1 MPKAILFDPVNQT
14 LLIEGERAQVSP
26 KAFAVLDYLYQ
37 HRQQLVSKDDLLSAV
52 WPKVFVTDAVLKVA
66 VGELRKALDDHPKQ
80 PTYIETVHR
89 RGYRFIGEM
98 SQPAVA
104 TQVSQAIPQNAS
116 FLVGRSDCLQ
126 QLNAAWDTAKDGQ
139 KRLVFMQAEAG
150 LGKTALVNHWLEQ
163 QFTDNTDC
171 LIATTGCFD
180 QHGSSEPYLPILDA
194 LGALLNSPQQAEVK
208 KSLRQYAPSWF
219 FQIPSLIQ
227 AEDKDVLKQELFGVT
242 TQRMLREFVDFIE
255 ALTQTTPLL
264 LCIEDLHWCDVA
276 SLDLIASLAQRRN
289 FSRFMLLGSFRSSEL
304 RQDGSAF
311 KSVYSQLSLHQ
322 QCQSIVLPALTRD
335 EVNVWLQQRLPEAL
349 QTDEYT
355 DLFYRYTEGSPLL
368 LYTTIEHLQQSG
380 ALVTDAGDVAAPEVT
395 PRIIEQGISGGLQ
408 HLLTLKTAG
417 LDRNDRQLLEAASVS
432 NAEFSTESLAA
443 VLQKDVLDIE
453 DACEGKLLYEQ
464 WLIPDGSQQWP
475 DGSISESYHFWHQL
489 YRQFF
494 YDALSAARRR
504 HYHLRFAE
512 RLLEGYRGELTK
524 LAAQLAYHFE
534 SGGDIQRAV
543 ELRVLASEQASQRF
557 AYREAIQHISKV
569 IELTETAEDKSAHL
583 EARKKRCHFLLASG
597 QLPEVMAEYRELIQ
611 VSQQMAATAAEIDA
625 TLGLADALFWVDR
638 QACLDTAKQAVVLS
652 QQGDDEALQIHAQ
665 GKYIHFCSVL
675 EGYKPE
681 YADAY
686 KAGLALAESSDDAE
700 LKSVHYARHLYYL
713 SIQSRY
719 AEANELAMAT
729 SQIALDRGDAV
740 SYLSA
745 EFFHAWGL
753 FYQGEWDEMLSV
765 IERSLALAQK
775 NAHTP
780 WILHFQLQKAWLLT
794 QAGDFA
800 GARELCLPIYEQVR
814 AGAAGSL
821 YFFSL
826 IILIQLETGAG
837 KSDASQ
843 AYVSEVTT
851 VLEQNSLAIDWVLKF
866 SLQQGLADFY
876 LQQEAWDKAREAALE
891 LQAQAAC
898 SGEQTYQVMADYFL
912 AKCAFG
918 DNNGKAGKECLER
931 AEVVLQQK
939 ALPVIAWRVAGLA
952 GRDTDTLKPRLKHS
966 QPVVAP
972 E

>member
-1 MPKAILFDPVNQT
+1 MPKTILFDPVNQM
-14 LLIEGERAQVSP
+14 LLIEGERVQVSP
-26 KAFAVLDYLYQ
+26 KAFSVLDYLYQ
-37 HRQQLVSKDDLLSAV
+37 HRQQLVSKDDLLTAV

-66 VGELRKALDDHPKQ
+66 VGELRKALNDHPKQ

-98 SQPAVA
+98 SQPATTVP
-104 TQVSQAIPQNAS
+104 VSQAVPENAG
-116 FLVGRSDCLQ
+116 FLVGRDDLLQ
-126 QLNAAWDTAKDGQ
+126 QLTQAWGTAKGGQ
-139 KRLVFMQAEAG
+139 KQLLFLQGEAG
-150 LGKTALVNHWLEQ
+150 LGKTAVINHWLEQ
-163 QFTDNTDC
+163 QFTDNADC
-171 LIATTGCFD
+171 LVATTGCFD
-180 QHGSSEPYLPILDA
+180 QRGSSEPYLPILDA
-194 LGALLNSPQQAEVK
+194 LGALLNSPQQAGVK
-208 KSLRQYAPSWF
+208 KSLRQYAPGWF

-227 AEDKDVLKQELFGVT
+227 AEDKEVLKQELFGVT

-276 SLDLIASLAQRRN
+276 SLDLIMSLAQRRN

-304 RQDGSAF
+304 RQDDSAF
-311 KSVYSQLSLHQ
+311 RSVYSQLSLHQ
-322 QCQSIVLPALTRD
+322 QCRSIVLPALTRD
-335 EVNVWLQQRLPEAL
+335 EVSDWLQQRLPEAL
-349 QTDEYT
+349 QTEEYT

-368 LYTTIEHLQQSG
+368 LYTTIEHLHQSG
-380 ALVTDAGDVAAPEVT
+380 ALVANSGDTDAPEVT
-395 PRIIEQGISGGLQ
+395 PHLIEQGISGGLQ

-417 LDRNDRQLLEAASVS
+417 LDRDDRQLLEAASVS

-453 DACEGKLLYEQ
+453 EACEGKLLYEQ

-512 RLLEGYRGELTK
+512 RLLQGYRGELTK

-534 SGGDIQRAV
+534 AGGDIQRAI
-543 ELRVLASEQASQRF
+543 ELRLLASEQASQRF
-557 AYREAIQHISKV
+557 AYREAIQHITRV
-569 IELTETAEDKSAHL
+569 IELTENAEDKTGHL
-583 EARKKRCHFLLASG
+583 EARKQCCHFLLASG
-597 QLPEVMAEYRELIQ
+597 QLPEVMAGYRELIQ
-611 VSQQMAATAAEIDA
+611 VSQQAGAATQEIEA

-652 QQGDDEALQIHAQ
+652 QQGDDAALQVHAQ
-665 GKYIHFCSVL
+665 GKYIHFRSVL

-681 YADAY
+681 YAEAY
-686 KAGLALAESSDDAE
+686 EAGLALAQNSDDPAV
-700 LKSVHYARHLYYL
+700 KSVHYARHLYYL

-719 AEANELAMAT
+719 AEANELAVAT

-753 FYQGEWDEMLSV
+753 FYQGEWDDMFTV
-765 IERSLALAQK
+765 IERALALAQK

-780 WILHFQLQKAWLLT
+780 WVLHFQLQKAWLLT

-826 IILIQLETGAG
+826 IILIQLETGAEQPE
-837 KSDASQ
+837 ASQ
-843 AYVSEVTT
+843 AYVSEVTER
-851 VLEQNSLAIDWVLKF
+851 LEQNPLAIDWVLKF
-866 SLQQGLADFY
+866 TLQQGLAEFW
-876 LQQEAWDKAREAALE
+876 LRQEVWDKAREAALE

-912 AKCAFG
+912 ARCALG
-918 DNNGKAGKECLER
+918 EKDDQAGKEHLER
-931 AEVVLQQK
+931 AEVVLQQQE
-939 ALPVIAWRVAGLA
+939 LPVVAWRVAALSGQDA
-952 GRDTDTLKPRLKHS
+952 GVLKPRLS
-966 QPVVAP
+966 VATGGLN
-972 E
+972 